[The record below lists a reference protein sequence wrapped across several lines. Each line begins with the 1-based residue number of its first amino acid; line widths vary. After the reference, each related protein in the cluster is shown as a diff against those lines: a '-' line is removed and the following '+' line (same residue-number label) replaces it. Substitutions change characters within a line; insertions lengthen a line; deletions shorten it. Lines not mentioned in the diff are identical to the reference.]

1 MRHFA
6 NDTKDSA
13 RLVRDQAD
21 KEGTTEARAS
31 DATAAQLRPS
41 PRGRRE
47 TGGVE
52 QEREPERGQ
61 LWRRAPAT
69 NASWH

>member
-1 MRHFA
+1 MRRFA
-6 NDTKDSA
+6 NDTEDGA
-13 RLVRDQAD
+13 RLVRDDED
-21 KEGTTEARAS
+21 KYGTTEARAS
-31 DATAAQLRPS
+31 DATAAELRPS

-52 QEREPERGQ
+52 QEREPEPGQ

-69 NASWH
+69 SASWH